1 MADGRLARPH
11 ERSPCRCGARA
22 GIMDPMSPAPP
33 PSSPPTNAPP
43 PAGAPLDS
51 LWQARV
57 LIWVVVAAEGVAA
70 ALTLASDPPL
80 GRWIRFGLLSLT
92 AQWVAL
98 LTLAALYLLRERL
111 RDVRPTRVAWLA
123 LGLLVMSCWSVL
135 AISDLLLGDLWR
147 IPEQARVDVFLRATG
162 IVLIVGWLGL
172 AAFQNHWRLRQLAVR
187 AKQAELAALR
197 ARVRPHFLFNTL
209 NTGAALV
216 HHRPDEAEE
225 LLLDLA
231 DLFRA
236 ALGGPREIP
245 LDEEFALIRRYLEIE
260 SLRFGP
266 RLRVQWRLPDP
277 MPDLRVPSLS
287 LQPLVENAIKH
298 GIERLPGGGDID
310 IAVEAGDDGSVVIA
324 ISNPLPPGPAD
335 ASRGHNVGL
344 PASLAQIEAYTEGR
358 GGVEVATADD
368 RFTATVRLPPP
379 RA

>member
-1 MADGRLARPH
+1 MTRPAH
-11 ERSPCRCGARA
+11 A
-22 GIMDPMSPAPP
+22 PAPLDP
-33 PSSPPTNAPP
+33 APV
-43 PAGAPLDS
+43 GAPLDS
-51 LWQARV
+51 LWQAKV
-57 LIWVVVAAEGVAA
+57 LIWVVVAAEGLAA
-70 ALTLASDPPL
+70 VLTLAGDPPL
-80 GRWIRFGLLSLT
+80 GRWIRFGLLSLLV
-92 AQWVAL
+92 QWVAL
-98 LTLAALYLLRERL
+98 LTLGALYLLRERL
-111 RDVRPTRVAWLA
+111 RDTRPMRIAWLA
-123 LGLLVMSCWSVL
+123 LGLLVMSCWSVF
-135 AISDLLLGDLWR
+135 AVSDLLLGEVWR
-147 IPEQARVDVFLRATG
+147 IPAQARDDVFLRATG
-162 IVLIVGWLGL
+162 ITLVVGWLAL

-216 HHRPDEAEE
+216 HSRPHEAEE

-236 ALGGPREIP
+236 ALGGSREIA
-245 LDEEFALIRRYLEIE
+245 LEEEFALIRRYLEIE
-260 SLRFGP
+260 SLRFRE

-310 IAVEAGDDGSVVIA
+310 IGVEARDDGGAVIV
-324 ISNPLPPGPAD
+324 ISNPLPPEPAG

-358 GGVEVATADD
+358 GGVEVATADG
-368 RFTATVRLPPP
+368 RFIATVRLPPP
-379 RA
+379 ARA